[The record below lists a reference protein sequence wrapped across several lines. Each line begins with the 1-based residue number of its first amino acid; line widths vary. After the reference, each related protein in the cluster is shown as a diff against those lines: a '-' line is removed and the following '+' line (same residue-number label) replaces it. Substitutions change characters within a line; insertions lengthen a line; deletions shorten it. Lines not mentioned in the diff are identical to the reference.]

1 MSESRSSSDGPAA
14 FPVLVRRGEPPDQ
27 EDRCQGQRDVDQEQ
41 GLPAD
46 ETHQQPAHH
55 RPDGRRGGVG
65 HLDPAQRPGG
75 LHVRLLRQRPDHHD
89 GARVRGRRAEGHEG
103 AGHAEHRE
111 VRRER
116 GQRAGHG
123 HQGHA
128 EHEQPPRAEAVR
140 QPAHQRLA
148 RRGGEIEGGDHPGD
162 GGDVEP
168 EIRAQHHQGDGDHRG
183 VQRVQG
189 RAQAESCDG
198 EARPGRVAHGNS
210 LSHGAR
216 QNRTGRD
223 FPRRGGGWR
232 SAARPRPTAEGSP
245 ADVRGP
251 WKGTPWSGR
260 AADRSG
266 SAGAVRPPPPRL
278 RP

>member
-1 MSESRSSSDGPAA
+1 MSESRSRSDAAAA

-27 EDRCQGQRDVDQEQ
+27 EDRCEGQRDVQQEQ

-46 ETHQQPAHH
+46 EAHQQPAHH
-55 RPDGRRGGVG
+55 RPDGGRGRVG

-75 LHVRLLRQRPDHHD
+75 LHVRLLRQRPDHDD
-89 GARVRGRRAEGHEG
+89 GARVRGRRAEGHDG
-103 AGHAEHRE
+103 AGHAEHGE

-128 EHEQPPRAEAVR
+128 EHEQPPRAEPVR

-148 RRGGEIEGGDHPGD
+148 RRGGEVEGGDHPGD

-168 EIRAQHHQGDGDHRG
+168 EVRAQHHQGDGDHRG

-189 RAQAESCDG
+189 RAQAESGDG
-198 EARPGRVAHGNS
+198 QARPGRVAHGNS
-210 LSHGAR
+210 LSHGVAPKS
-216 QNRTGRD
+216 NRTAHAGAAGRARHAGQA
-223 FPRRGGGWR
+223 FGPAATGFRGG
-232 SAARPRPTAEGSP
+232 AAGSPGGGGRKTASRDACRPRS
-245 ADVRGP
+245 R
-251 WKGTPWSGR
+251 R
-260 AADRSG
+260 AITS
-266 SAGAVRPPPPRL
+266 
-278 RP
+278 